1 MLNHI
6 MDEIL
11 DEIGLGNLKGLFED
25 HKVGPKEVVNLTD
38 AEFEK
43 LGVVNFGDR
52 ARLRNRCRTVM
63 KLPDSPTLIKL
74 RELSSRRTFQKRQS
88 ARSRVS
94 TSRRVHVGWMN
105 KKRKNSVYSRV
116 TGGKEVIDIEKNTT
130 LPEMLE
136 KFLELYFP
144 DGENKNQG
152 PLTDYMY
159 YIGNYAGA
167 KIKDVL
173 SNGDP
178 FTLEG
183 YYSEIRTYPIRLYLY
198 TSCKSIGDED
208 PIISEKSTDAS
219 DDDFEPLPKLVLK
232 KSKKRKPSGDVR
244 DKKVEK
250 LDQPQCSHEADL
262 RTPTTEELDCKSLP
276 EIHVPSDSGTPT
288 VIFKRD
294 ATDNV
299 LPQSNTNVTAEEIL
313 RQLREN
319 IKTDGKKN
327 VINVDRNNV
336 LGTKESFKR
345 EKFMAEH
352 PLFVRF
358 SGEKGIDDGGPSRE
372 FMRII
377 IQAVSE
383 SSIFEGESR
392 RKMLLQNLLAEENGD
407 YETYGKIIAYCLV
420 HGGPAPTF
428 MSEFLFGLLAYGPDS
443 ADPTIDDIVDDEYKQ
458 QVQKIEISTDISSFF
473 DAVDPMRPLLDYIGA
488 LPLAV
493 PKKKNELVHALCR
506 HIAVTRIEKS
516 LKQFTK
522 GLKCLGVLDRI
533 RNYPDAMRGLFVHK
547 SDLVVDAVEMD
558 NMFVVEFSEEGS
570 NKYINELR
578 IQTYWRDYLLEIEDT
593 PDKFKSILVFVT
605 GLDSVPP
612 LGFSPPL
619 KLKFRHPEADEN
631 FSVFATPYANT
642 CFNTLSIP
650 VTETYNA
657 FKEVMDNALDLGCLF
672 TDH

>member
-25 HKVGPKEVVNLTD
+25 HKGEP
-38 AEFEK
+38 
-43 LGVVNFGDR
+43 
-52 ARLRNRCRTVM
+52 
-63 KLPDSPTLIKL
+63 
-74 RELSSRRTFQKRQS
+74 QK
-88 ARSRVS
+88 
-94 TSRRVHVGWMN
+94 
-105 KKRKNSVYSRV
+105 
-116 TGGKEVIDIEKNTT
+116 
-130 LPEMLE
+130 
-136 KFLELYFP
+136 
-144 DGENKNQG
+144 
-152 PLTDYMY
+152 
-159 YIGNYAGA
+159 
-167 KIKDVL
+167 KIKF
-173 SNGDP
+173 SKEN
-178 FTLEG
+178 
-183 YYSEIRTYPIRLYLY
+183 
-198 TSCKSIGDED
+198 DE
-208 PIISEKSTDAS
+208 KVQDAS

-244 DKKVEK
+244 DKKVEE

-299 LPQSNTNVTAEEIL
+299 LPQSNTFHLSIDL
-313 RQLREN
+313 
-319 IKTDGKKN
+319 KN
-327 VINVDRNNV
+327 VAFSKYQ
-336 LGTKESFKR
+336 GFCT

-358 SGEKGIDDGGPSRE
+358 AGEKGIDDGGPSRE

-516 LKQFTK
+516 LKQ
-522 GLKCLGVLDRI
+522 
-533 RNYPDAMRGLFVHK
+533 
-547 SDLVVDAVEMD
+547 
-558 NMFVVEFSEEGS
+558 
-570 NKYINELR
+570 
-578 IQTYWRDYLLEIEDT
+578 
-593 PDKFKSILVFVT
+593 
-605 GLDSVPP
+605 
-612 LGFSPPL
+612 
-619 KLKFRHPEADEN
+619 
-631 FSVFATPYANT
+631 
-642 CFNTLSIP
+642 
-650 VTETYNA
+650 
-657 FKEVMDNALDLGCLF
+657 
-672 TDH
+672 

>member
-1 MLNHI
+1 M
-6 MDEIL
+6 
-11 DEIGLGNLKGLFED
+11 
-25 HKVGPKEVVNLTD
+25 
-38 AEFEK
+38 
-43 LGVVNFGDR
+43 
-52 ARLRNRCRTVM
+52 
-63 KLPDSPTLIKL
+63 
-74 RELSSRRTFQKRQS
+74 
-88 ARSRVS
+88 
-94 TSRRVHVGWMN
+94 
-105 KKRKNSVYSRV
+105 
-116 TGGKEVIDIEKNTT
+116 
-130 LPEMLE
+130 
-136 KFLELYFP
+136 
-144 DGENKNQG
+144 
-152 PLTDYMY
+152 
-159 YIGNYAGA
+159 
-167 KIKDVL
+167 
-173 SNGDP
+173 
-178 FTLEG
+178 
-183 YYSEIRTYPIRLYLY
+183 
-198 TSCKSIGDED
+198 
-208 PIISEKSTDAS
+208 
-219 DDDFEPLPKLVLK
+219 
-232 KSKKRKPSGDVR
+232 
-244 DKKVEK
+244 
-250 LDQPQCSHEADL
+250 
-262 RTPTTEELDCKSLP
+262 
-276 EIHVPSDSGTPT
+276 
-288 VIFKRD
+288 
-294 ATDNV
+294 
-299 LPQSNTNVTAEEIL
+299 
-313 RQLREN
+313 
-319 IKTDGKKN
+319 
-327 VINVDRNNV
+327 INVDRNNV